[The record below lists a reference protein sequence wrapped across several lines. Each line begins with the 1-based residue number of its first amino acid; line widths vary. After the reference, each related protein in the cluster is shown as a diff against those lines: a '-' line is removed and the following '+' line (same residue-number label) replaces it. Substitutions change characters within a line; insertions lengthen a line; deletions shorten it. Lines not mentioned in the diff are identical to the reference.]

1 MSYNQ
6 PGPYG
11 GQQPPQPGPY
21 GQQPPY
27 GAPQQP
33 PAPQP
38 GYGYPQQPQGPYG
51 QQPQGPY
58 GQQPQAPYGQFPPP
72 PPQGGGGKKAGIIV
86 GAVVAIAAIGAG
98 VWWFTAGKDGGS
110 VADDGKTYTLTTPA
124 SVIGGEYTKSD
135 SASSGGGMS
144 SSDLEDLEERGVS
157 NPKDAHAAYNSGSGT
172 SMKSL
177 NFSGVYGEIDDP
189 EKVVDGMFAEMK
201 KKSKEQPGSLTLIGS
216 PEEFTPD
223 GFDNGVMKCQKAE
236 FRLGAPDEAEQEE
249 GVPNTFQTPMC
260 IWGDH
265 STVASVGHSDASATA
280 AGKDVSLDTAAD
292 LAAKLRA
299 DVRTEVK

>member
-11 GQQPPQPGPY
+11 GQQP
-21 GQQPPY
+21 QPPY
-27 GAPQQP
+27 G
-33 PAPQP
+33 
-38 GYGYPQQPQGPYG
+38 
-51 QQPQGPY
+51 
-58 GQQPQAPYGQFPPP
+58 QAPPG
-72 PPQGGGGKKAGIIV
+72 GGGGKKTGIII
-86 GAVVAIAAIGAG
+86 ASVVAIAAIGAG

-110 VADDGKTYTLTTPA
+110 VADDGKTYKLAAPA
-124 SVIGGEYTKSD
+124 SVLGGEYKQDNSG
-135 SASSGGGMS
+135 AGGGGMS
-144 SSDLEDLEERGVS
+144 SSDLKDLEQRGVS
-157 NPKDAHAAYNSGSGT
+157 GPKDAHGAYSSGSGT
-172 SMKSL
+172 TMKSL

-189 EKVVDGMFAEMK
+189 EKVVDAMFAEMK
-201 KKSKEQPGSLTLIGS
+201 KKSKEQPGSMTLIGS

-236 FRLGAPDEAEQEE
+236 FRLGAPDDAEAEE
-249 GVPNTFQTPMC
+249 GIPNTFQTPMC

-280 AGKDVSLDTAAD
+280 AGKDISLDTAAD
-292 LAAKLRA
+292 LTAKLRA

>member
-11 GQQPPQPGPY
+11 N
-21 GQQPPY
+21 QQPPY

-38 GYGYPQQPQGPYG
+38 GYGYPQQPPQGPYG

-58 GQQPQAPYGQFPPP
+58 GQVPPP
-72 PPQGGGGKKAGIIV
+72 PPQGGGGKKAGIVV

-110 VADDGKTYTLTTPA
+110 VADDGKTYKLTAPA
-124 SVIGGEYTKSD
+124 VVLGGEYKKDD
-135 SASSGGGMS
+135 SGAGGSGMS
-144 SSDLEDLEERGVS
+144 SSDLKELEQQGVG
-157 NPKDAHAAYNSGSGT
+157 NPEDAHGAYNSGSGAT
-172 SMKSL
+172 MKSL

-189 EKVVDGMFAEMK
+189 EKVVDAMFAEMK
-201 KKSKEQPGSLTLIGS
+201 KKSKEEPGSVTLIGS

-236 FRLGAPDEAEQEE
+236 FRLGAPDDAEQEE
-249 GVPNTFQTPMC
+249 GIPNTFQTPMC

-280 AGKDVSLDTAAD
+280 GGKDISLDTTAG
-292 LAAKLRA
+292 LTAKLRA

>member
-1 MSYNQ
+1 MSYHQ

-11 GQQPPQPGPY
+11 GQPPQQPGPY
-21 GQQPPY
+21 GQQGPY

-33 PAPQP
+33 PPPQP

-51 QQPQGPY
+51 Q
-58 GQQPQAPYGQFPPP
+58 APPS
-72 PPQGGGGKKAGIIV
+72 GGGGKKAGIVI
-86 GAVVAIAAIGAG
+86 GAVVAIAAVGAG

-110 VADDGKTYTLTTPA
+110 VADDGKTYKLTVPTA
-124 SVIGGEYTKSD
+124 VLGGEYKQD
-135 SASSGGGMS
+135 NSGAAGGSMS
-144 SSDLEDLEERGVS
+144 SSDLKDLEEQGVS
-157 NPKDAHAAYNSGSGT
+157 NPKDAHGAYNSGSGA

-189 EKVVDGMFAEMK
+189 EKVVDAMFAQMK
-201 KKSKEQPGSLTLIGS
+201 KKSRTEPGSARLIGS

-223 GFDNGVMKCQKAE
+223 GFDNGVLKCQKAE
-236 FRLGAPDEAEQEE
+236 LLIGPDKASQEE
-249 GVPNTFQTPMC
+249 GVPNTFQMPMC

-265 STVASVGHSDASATA
+265 STVASVGHSDAGATA
-280 AGKDVSLDTAAD
+280 GGKDISLDTVAG

-299 DVRTEVK
+299 DVRTEAK

>member
-11 GQQPPQPGPY
+11 NQPPQQPGPY

-38 GYGYPQQPQGPYG
+38 GYGYGYPQQPQGPYG
-51 QQPQGPY
+51 QV
-58 GQQPQAPYGQFPPP
+58 PPP
-72 PPQGGGGKKAGIIV
+72 PPQGGGGKKAGIVV

-110 VADDGKTYTLTTPA
+110 VADDGKTYKLTAPA
-124 SVIGGEYTKSD
+124 GILGGEYKKDGSG
-135 SASSGGGMS
+135 AGGGGMS
-144 SSDLEDLEERGVS
+144 SSGLKELEQQGVG
-157 NPKDAHAAYNSGSGT
+157 NPEDAHGAYNSGSGAT
-172 SMKSL
+172 MKSL

-189 EKVVDGMFAEMK
+189 EKVVDAMFAEMK
-201 KKSKEQPGSLTLIGS
+201 KKSKDEPGSVTLIGS

-236 FRLGAPDEAEQEE
+236 FRLGAPDDAEQEE
-249 GVPNTFQTPMC
+249 GIPNTFQTPMC

-280 AGKDVSLDTAAD
+280 GGKDISLDTVAG
-292 LAAKLRA
+292 LTAKLRA